1 MTLRELIAGADRH
14 SALVLG
20 ALAALPVSSFLLGRL
35 HEAGRGGDDPW
46 RRLYAIL
53 VYAACVPGM
62 FSVSLIVYAFLF
74 TGENLLDA
82 NVLVYFA
89 PLIAM
94 AVSLAI
100 MSRNVDFD
108 QVPGFD
114 RIWGLLG
121 VLMMSFFVALF
132 FQRLRINIIFLGGL
146 SSLWLMAL
154 VVFVVF
160 RLSLRRLLG
169 PGNPARP

>member
-1 MTLRELIAGADRH
+1 MTLRELIVDADRH
-14 SALVLG
+14 APLVLG
-20 ALAALPVSSFLLGRL
+20 ALAALPAGSFLLGRL

-46 RRLYAIL
+46 RRLYAAL
-53 VYAACVPGM
+53 VYAACIPGM
-62 FSVSLIVYAFLF
+62 FSASLIVYAFLF

-89 PLIAM
+89 PLVSM
-94 AVSLAI
+94 AVSLAT

-121 VLMMSFFVALF
+121 LLLLSFFSALF
-132 FQRLRINIIFLGGL
+132 LQRLRINIIFLGGL
-146 SSLWLMAL
+146 SSLWLLAL

-160 RLSLRRLLG
+160 RLSLRKMLG